1 VDAVFRKE
9 MRESGIP
16 SAMLALVHGDHVVL
30 AKAWGMA
37 GPSVPA
43 DEDTPFCIGSISKS
57 FTALGV
63 MILADEGK
71 VDLLAPV
78 TTYLPRFRMADPRY
92 RDIKVRDLLRHT
104 SGLVRSQG
112 ELVYAGEGDTAAALI
127 ARLATV
133 KLVYAPGSRYDY
145 CNLNYVLAGAV
156 IEAASGRSYL
166 GFMEERIFRPLGMT
180 GTGAAAAA
188 ERSGTLAQGGRGFFG
203 WTLTGHPKFPG
214 GATAAGYFA
223 TTARDFA
230 AYLLFMRRG
239 GVAPDGRR
247 LVSEAGF
254 KAMTEAQTEGGY
266 YGYGWVVGDGL
277 IFHDGAV
284 AGFVS
289 NLDLARDPGG
299 WGFAYVLGK
308 SDNLAETFLGRSV
321 TRVEV
326 DLYDLL
332 MPGSPVFLTP
342 VSMAAYRAACLAAG
356 ALLLAFLAWR
366 VARVARNHVRSAS
379 RELATPGNP
388 TSAEGAASRPSG
400 WKGFA
405 RPAVAVALD
414 LGLPLAILL
423 GVRRAG
429 SWALLM
435 GFIPDFGCFLL
446 VLAGGSLAVGALR
459 LSLWLSRTV
468 RRRA

>member
-1 VDAVFRKE
+1 
-9 MRESGIP
+9 
-16 SAMLALVHGDHVVL
+16 
-30 AKAWGMA
+30 
-37 GPSVPA
+37 
-43 DEDTPFCIGSISKS
+43 
-57 FTALGV
+57 
-63 MILADEGK
+63 
-71 VDLLAPV
+71 
-78 TTYLPRFRMADPRY
+78 
-92 RDIKVRDLLRHT
+92 
-104 SGLVRSQG
+104 
-112 ELVYAGEGDTAAALI
+112 
-127 ARLATV
+127 
-133 KLVYAPGSRYDY
+133 
-145 CNLNYVLAGAV
+145 
-156 IEAASGRSYL
+156 
-166 GFMEERIFRPLGMT
+166 
-180 GTGAAAAA
+180 
-188 ERSGTLAQGGRGFFG
+188 
-203 WTLTGHPKFPG
+203 
-214 GATAAGYFA
+214 
-223 TTARDFA
+223 
-230 AYLLFMRRG
+230 
-239 GVAPDGRR
+239 
-247 LVSEAGF
+247 
-254 KAMTEAQTEGGY
+254 MTEAQTEGGY

-308 SDNLAETFLGRSV
+308 SDNLAETFMGRSV